1 MHLFQSLLEHLHPI
15 TFLIKTKQIMNKT
28 EFITLIDGDFDDRE
42 ATEILVNIFSSKINF
57 HQVKNFSSQER
68 YGKVDAHAAKRII
81 ELKNGLEKALEIL
94 LNAKKNNK
102 RLTIKSDVKITI
114 TEL

>member
-1 MHLFQSLLEHLHPI
+1 
-15 TFLIKTKQIMNKT
+15 MNKT

-102 RLTIKSDVKITI
+102 RLTIKSDVNITI